1 MPHLSANFPDPPSSS
16 SFLCSIHAIVD
27 QLLPLVTNK
36 NVTKVINDLPKGI
49 RLIAAIIDTLSV
61 TSVQNLLEDGFP
73 LRQALRPSGW
83 QRVQREL
90 DRLEATVVPISDLD
104 LVTSAGTLE
113 VCLLILVT
121 GR

>member
-1 MPHLSANFPDPPSSS
+1 M
-16 SFLCSIHAIVD
+16 
-27 QLLPLVTNK
+27 TNK

-73 LRQALRPSGW
+73 LRQALRPAGW

-104 LVTSAGTLE
+104 LVTSAGSLE
-113 VCLLILVT
+113 VCALIF
-121 GR
+121 GCR